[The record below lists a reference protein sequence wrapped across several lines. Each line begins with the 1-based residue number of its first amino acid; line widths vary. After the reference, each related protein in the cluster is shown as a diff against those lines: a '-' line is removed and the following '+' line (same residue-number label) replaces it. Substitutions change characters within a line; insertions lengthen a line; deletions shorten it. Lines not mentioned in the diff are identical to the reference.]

1 MCSARAEDFAVKK
14 AVRDLLAN
22 YPPEVRAL
30 ALGARALVLEVM
42 PDAEEQADPAD
53 KLIGYATGQKM
64 ADIKFVIMPL
74 RAAVNL
80 GVYGG
85 ASLPDPDGLLEGTG
99 KRHRHVKLRTL
110 ADVRAPALRDLL
122 VRAAARQ

>member
-1 MCSARAEDFAVKK
+1 MKK

-30 ALGARALVLEVM
+30 ALAARKLVLEVM

-53 KLIGYATGQKM
+53 KLIGYATGQRM
-64 ADIKFVIMPL
+64 ADVKFVIMPL

-80 GVYGG
+80 GVYDG
-85 ASLPDPDGLLEGTG
+85 ASLPDPDELLEGTG